1 VTVRL
6 TVRTAL
12 WRSHIAQVAANVEGL
27 IPVVKGNGYGFGR
40 LRLAKIAS
48 EFCDTVA
55 VGTIHELDGLP
66 PELTAIAL
74 TPTLS
79 PPTST
84 KPILTVGNE
93 QHIKALHGWNG
104 RVTVKLTS
112 AMQRYGRGPELIDQ
126 AQQAGLD
133 VVSASIHPSLTG
145 STAGQRAEIFAAGLA
160 EPSNIPADLP
170 IWVSHLGP
178 TSYASLPRT
187 RPYRLRLG
195 TALWHGDKSVLHL
208 TADVL
213 DVQTISAGSNAGYRL
228 TPIEEQGHLVMIG
241 AGTAQGIA
249 TLPDGRSP
257 FHFDRTRLALL
268 EPPHMHTS
276 MAFVPS
282 GQSVPAIGDPVD
294 LQRPLHMTAVDE
306 YEWL

>member
-55 VGTIHELDGLP
+55 VGTIHELQGLP
-66 PELTAIAL
+66 PELTAIVL

-84 KPILTVGNE
+84 IPILTVGNE
-93 QHIKALHGWNG
+93 QHIEALNGWNG

-145 STAGQRAEIFAAGLA
+145 STADQRAEIFAAGLA
-160 EPSNIPADLP
+160 EPSGIPADLP

-178 TSYASLPRT
+178 TSYASLPST
-187 RPYRLRLG
+187 RQYRLRLG

-228 TPIEEQGHLVMIG
+228 TPIEEEGHLVMIG
-241 AGTAQGIA
+241 AGTAQGVA

-257 FHFDRTRLALL
+257 FHFDQTRLALL

-276 MAFVPS
+276 MAFIPS
-282 GQSVPAIGDPVD
+282 GQSVPTVGDRVD

>member
-1 VTVRL
+1 MTVRL

-40 LRLAKIAS
+40 IRLAKIAA

-55 VGTIHELDGLP
+55 VGTVHELEGLP
-66 PELTAIAL
+66 PELTAIVL

-84 KPILTVGNE
+84 RPILTVGNE
-93 QHIKALHGWNG
+93 QHIKALDGWNG

-126 AQQAGLD
+126 AQQGGLD

-145 STAGQRAEIFAAGLA
+145 STADQRAEIFAAGLA
-160 EPSNIPADLP
+160 EPSDIPADLP

-178 TSYASLPRT
+178 TSYASLPST
-187 RPYRLRLG
+187 HPYRLRLG

-241 AGTAQGIA
+241 AGTAQGVA

-257 FHFDRTRLALL
+257 FHFGQTRLALL

-276 MAFVPS
+276 MAFIPS
-282 GQSVPAIGDPVD
+282 GQSVPAIGDRVD

>member
-1 VTVRL
+1 
-6 TVRTAL
+6 VRTAI
-12 WRSHIAQVAANVEGL
+12 WRSHVAQVAAGVEGL
-27 IPVVKGNGYGFGR
+27 IPVVKGNGYGLGR
-40 LRLAKIAS
+40 FRLAKLAA

-55 VGTIHELDGLP
+55 VGTVHELEDLP
-66 PELTAIAL
+66 TELTAVVL

-84 KPILTVGNE
+84 SPILTVGNE
-93 QHIKALHGWNG
+93 QHIDALAGWRG

-126 AQQAGLD
+126 ARRAGLD
-133 VVSASIHPSLTG
+133 VVSVSIHPSLTG
-145 STAGQRAEIFAAGLA
+145 SMNDHRDEIIAAVTSG
-160 EPSNIPADLP
+160 PSTIDDDLP
-170 IWVSHLGP
+170 IWVSHLDAA
-178 TSYASLPRT
+178 TYASLPST
-187 RPYRLRLG
+187 RQYRLRLG
-195 TALWHGDKSVLHL
+195 TVLWHGDKSALHL

-213 DVQTISAGSNAGYRL
+213 DVRTVSAGSNAGYRL
-228 TPIEEQGHLVMIG
+228 TPIGSDGSLIMIG
-241 AGTAQGIA
+241 AGTAQGVA

-257 FHFDRTRLALL
+257 FHYDRTRLALL

-282 GQSVPAIGDPVD
+282 GQSVPTIGDRVD
-294 LQRPLHMTAVDE
+294 LQRPLHMISVDE